1 MKKMVNG
8 EYEIDEDT
16 FKRMPVDDQNW
27 IMYRTFN
34 AHRIACNLRLCQIES
49 RSEKLEKRRYWN
61 TTVGAGS
68 GIVGGALAYIAGR
81 FTGMFG
87 GN

>member
-1 MKKMVNG
+1 MTEGDKLANG
-8 EYEIDEDT
+8 EYEIDEPT

-34 AHRIACNLRLCQIES
+34 AHRVHCEQRLCTIEG
-49 RSEKLEKRRYWN
+49 RTDKLERRRYFN

-68 GIVGGALAYIAGR
+68 GIIGGAVAYLAAKLS
-81 FTGMFG
+81 G
-87 GN
+87 GG